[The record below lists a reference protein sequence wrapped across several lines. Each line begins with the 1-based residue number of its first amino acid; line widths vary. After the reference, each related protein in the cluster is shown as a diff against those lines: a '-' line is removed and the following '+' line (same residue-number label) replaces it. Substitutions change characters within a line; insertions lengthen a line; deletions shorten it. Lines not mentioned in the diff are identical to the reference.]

1 MRPPSIQELVRV
13 DLVARERLGQERY
26 GTSLYAYNGRS
37 AILDAY
43 QEALDLAC
51 YLRQLIEEMTV
62 GDGTI
67 GDPGTVMQPTPLP
80 HQAAAATETCPFD
93 CGPCHAHEDDEDGID
108 PGTVTQPPNRGVQVG
123 NGNTQSNTFATLPPH
138 FAQAREHD
146 TSECGWYCQHVQ
158 NEPGS

>member
-1 MRPPSIQELVRV
+1 MKNTSIQELVRA

-67 GDPGTVMQPTPLP
+67 DDPGTVMQPDPL
-80 HQAAAATETCPFD
+80 AAATETCPFD
-93 CGPCHAHEDDEDGID
+93 CGPCHAHEDDEEDD
-108 PGTVTQPPNRGVQVG
+108 PQPPNRGVQVG
-123 NGNTQSNTFATLPPH
+123 NGNTQTNTFGALPPH
-138 FAQAREHD
+138 MAVARQHAAD
-146 TSECGWYCQHVQ
+146 ECGWYCQHGQ
-158 NEPGS
+158 SEPGS